1 MFASEWWLYA
11 VPLGWKVRRHDSG
24 RAATDGSALFFRS
37 LRAASKASWLFNAS
51 LRLEGSCWD
60 VATLFLWPMS
70 GISAL
75 RIACGRL

>member
-1 MFASEWWLYA
+1 MFASERWLYA
-11 VPLGWKVRRHDSG
+11 VPLGWKIRRHDSG
-24 RAATDGSALFFRS
+24 RAATDGSALFFRLS
-37 LRAASKASWLFNAS
+37 RAASKASWLLNAS
-51 LRLEGSCWD
+51 SKLEGGCWD